1 MPVKRRKRKRRK
13 LRLGRVLVVLAIPLL
28 AVLGIYVLYL
38 TFNPIQLRSRDVV
51 VEYKEKY
58 DPKSNIKFVF
68 RGDPEQVQIKG
79 NIDTNKKG
87 EYPITYAYNGRT
99 ADALINVKDT
109 KAPEL
114 ALEDVHVDM
123 TTEFDPATLVKS
135 AKDAGKIQYA
145 YKYDKESIDVRGK
158 HEVEVV
164 ATDEDGNETR
174 KTAMLFRDEDT
185 NEPTFIDKKAKIT
198 IRQGQSVTPEMIQVK
213 DEFDPNPVVTISES
227 SYDSTEPGSSTV
239 EFTVEDRSGNRATYT
254 QKLEIEEDPAYGKKV
269 VYLTFD
275 DGPSEN
281 TSEILKMLD
290 KYNAKATFFVT
301 GTHPEYNKFIKQAD
315 KAGHTIGLHTFSHDY
330 ADLYSSKEAY
340 FDDLK
345 KVSDMV
351 EDVTGKKSMVIR
363 FPGGS
368 SNMISAQYTPEI
380 MTELTKEVRDKG
392 YQYFDWNV
400 DSTDASGNNVPVSQ
414 IVANATASDEQYIN
428 ILMHDTDA
436 KDTTVE
442 ALEQIIKHYK
452 DEGYVFLGLDTSSYP
467 AHHQVVN

>member
-1 MPVKRRKRKRRK
+1 M
-13 LRLGRVLVVLAIPLL
+13 
-28 AVLGIYVLYL
+28 
-38 TFNPIQLRSRDVV
+38 
-51 VEYKEKY
+51 
-58 DPKSNIKFVF
+58 
-68 RGDPEQVQIKG
+68 
-79 NIDTNKKG
+79 
-87 EYPITYAYNGRT
+87 
-99 ADALINVKDT
+99 LIREEDT
-109 KAPEL
+109 KAP
-114 ALEDVHVDM
+114 
-123 TTEFDPATLVKS
+123 TLK
-135 AKDAGKIQYA
+135 
-145 YKYDKESIDVRGK
+145 
-158 HEVEVV
+158 
-164 ATDEDGNETR
+164 
-174 KTAMLFRDEDT
+174 
-185 NEPTFIDKKAKIT
+185 DKKAKIT

-275 DGPSEN
+275 DGPSAN
-281 TSEILKMLD
+281 TGEILKMLD

-400 DSTDASGNNVPVSQ
+400 DSTDESGNNVPVSQ